1 MRCWTPWT
9 PARLRAL
16 GMWMYTPT
24 SLAPINPKLEDNY
37 KTTLL
42 PHAAVHGFEDEL
54 GEFR

>member
-9 PARLRAL
+9 PARSRAL